1 MHDRKVIYG
10 IWILLLLAS
19 VLAGCQRSA
28 PGARFHASD
37 VTGKFPNADFHLTDQ
52 NGTPRNLS
60 DFRGKVVLLFFGYT
74 HCPDVCPTTMANLSR
89 TLRLL
94 GKDAERVQV
103 IFITVDPERDTREV
117 LAKFVPAFDRSF
129 LGLYGDAKAT
139 ASAAKSFRADYR
151 KVPAKKGYYMDHT
164 ALTYVID
171 TQGKLRLLAGDR
183 EPDDWLAQDV
193 RLLLASTG

>member
-1 MHDRKVIYG
+1 MTTTWRTSVA
-10 IWILLLLAS
+10 WLLLSAL
-19 VLAGCQRSA
+19 LAGCSGGA
-28 PGARFHASD
+28 PKFKNTDITGAGY
-37 VTGKFPNADFHLTDQ
+37 GKALSLTDQ
-52 NGTPRNLS
+52 SGKHRTLA